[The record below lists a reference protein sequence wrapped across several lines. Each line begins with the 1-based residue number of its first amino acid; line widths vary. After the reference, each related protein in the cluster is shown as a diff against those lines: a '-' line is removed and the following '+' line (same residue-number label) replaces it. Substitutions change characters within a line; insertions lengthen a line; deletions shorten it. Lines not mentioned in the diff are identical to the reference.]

1 MSIGFLPH
9 NWASGPRTKG
19 KTLGDKSSLSLG
31 LVFPT
36 LSHLACSPVT
46 QQLTGLPYSGSGL
59 GLYCQVD
66 LQTWDVIEKLWLE
79 LGFFQMLS
87 KLCTTELC
95 LLAPKRARART
106 LTHPYQFPSFSPLN
120 SILNPER
127 PPVSQLPYSATTG
140 CEEPTNW
147 RFLRWTPNAWILLG
161 RLLVAGKGCE
171 IFIHPRLHRFSKLV
185 LIWFGMGRWE
195 PL

>member
-31 LVFPT
+31 LVFLT

-87 KLCTTELC
+87 KLCTIELYVC
-95 LLAPKRARART
+95 SPPSARAHAYTPLSVPFFQPTEQHFKPRAAASVPAA
-106 LTHPYQFPSFSPLN
+106 LFSH
-120 SILNPER
+120 
-127 PPVSQLPYSATTG
+127 
-140 CEEPTNW
+140 NW
-147 RFLRWTPNAWILLG
+147 L
-161 RLLVAGKGCE
+161 
-171 IFIHPRLHRFSKLV
+171 
-185 LIWFGMGRWE
+185 
-195 PL
+195 